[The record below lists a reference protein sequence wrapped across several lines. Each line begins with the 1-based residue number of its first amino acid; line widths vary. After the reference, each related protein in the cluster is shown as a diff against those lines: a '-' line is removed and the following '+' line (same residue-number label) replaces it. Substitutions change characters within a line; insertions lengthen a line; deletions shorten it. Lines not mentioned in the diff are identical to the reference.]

1 MGQRG
6 IQVSGLII
14 RFMALKS
21 RAMYEYGVEGGGVVD
36 KKKRFRQP
44 PLSIVDVGGVSY
56 YFIR

>member
-21 RAMYEYGVEGGGVVD
+21 RAMYQYGEGGGVVD
-36 KKKRFRQP
+36 KKKDFSNPHVNCLFRGCE
-44 PLSIVDVGGVSY
+44 LLFYSLN
-56 YFIR
+56 

>member
-21 RAMYEYGVEGGGVVD
+21 RAMYQYGVGGGGGVVD
-36 KKKRFRQP
+36 KKKISATP
-44 PLSIVDVGGVSY
+44 PVNC
-56 YFIR
+56 